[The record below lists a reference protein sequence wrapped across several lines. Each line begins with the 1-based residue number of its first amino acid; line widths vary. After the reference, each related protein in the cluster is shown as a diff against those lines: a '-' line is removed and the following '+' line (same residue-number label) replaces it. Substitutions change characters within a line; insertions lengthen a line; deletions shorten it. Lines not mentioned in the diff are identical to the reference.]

1 MSKQHSLGMASL
13 RIIVAY
19 FIICASI
26 IADDE
31 SADGEPRILPRRTRN
46 SQSDIHFYGKL
57 IDQYDNP
64 VGNAKIIYDIHKY
77 GFIFP
82 SISRQSVKTKKD
94 GTFVIKGGNAA
105 KLYIK
110 DALLDGYEYLWQI
123 NENSF
128 EYRSHYDSELRHEP
142 DKSHP
147 VILHIRKRE
156 AECCYIVTWQSRWN
170 FDTGDKNMILG
181 FDPFSRETITH
192 SPDDGQRMDI
202 EIQFENDL
210 ENKQWLVTFRSNRD
224 GTGLQLSEKQLY
236 MAPENGYVQET
247 RKSFKYNNTDNNE
260 KHYVFIRT
268 DSPIAYLRIDYAV
281 VPMKNRLESRYEFFA
296 NPYGERLL
304 EEVSSFYDM
313 HDEHTLNMYLLD
325 KHDKKSS
332 AGYAVLY
339 PIKKEADE
347 AWRNRRI
354 IKKPDIS
361 KYLNEGI
368 LMFNDHRFPY

>member
-1 MSKQHSLGMASL
+1 MSKPHSLGMASL
-13 RIIVAY
+13 WFIMAY
-19 FIICASI
+19 FIIGSGI
-26 IADDE
+26 LADDE
-31 SADGEPRILPRRTRN
+31 FADGESRILPRRTRN

-57 IDQYDNP
+57 IDQFDNP
-64 VGNAKIIYDIHKY
+64 VENAKIIYDIHKY
-77 GFIFP
+77 GIIFP
-82 SISRQSVKTKKD
+82 SISRKSVKTKKD

-105 KLYIK
+105 KLFIK
-110 DALLDGYEYLWQI
+110 DAILDGYEYLWQI

-128 EYRSHYDSELRHEP
+128 EYRSLYDPEIRHQP

-156 AECCYIVTWQSRWN
+156 AECCYIVTWQFRRN
-170 FDTGDKNMILG
+170 FDNGDKNMIIG
-181 FDPFSRETITH
+181 FNPFSRETITS
-192 SPDDGQRMDI
+192 SPDDEKRMDI
-202 EIQFENDL
+202 EIQFENDQ
-210 ENKQWLVTFRSNRD
+210 ENKQWLATFRSNRD
-224 GTGLQLSEKQLY
+224 GTGLQLSEKQWY
-236 MAPENGYVQET
+236 MAPEDGYLKET

-268 DSPIAYLRIDYAV
+268 DSPTAFLRIDYAF

-304 EEVSSFYDM
+304 EEVSSFYDIR
-313 HDEHTLNMYLLD
+313 DEHTINMHLLD

-332 AGYAVLY
+332 AGYAVLH
-339 PIKKEADE
+339 PIKQEADD

-361 KYLNEGI
+361 KYLDEGI